1 MIIKE
6 PRLIYHGS
14 AVLSNGT
21 RCLYVYYPGLTAW
34 VRTSSPF
41 QYRDRDY
48 RPTVAS
54 LKRIQ
59 RLLMATPLR
68 GEK

>member
-1 MIIKE
+1 MIVKE
-6 PRLIYHGS
+6 PRLVNHGS
-14 AVLSNGT
+14 AVLSNGK
-21 RCLYVYYPGLTAW
+21 RCLYVYYSGLTAW

-41 QYRDRDY
+41 KYLDREY

-59 RLLMATPLR
+59 RLWKSIPEAR
-68 GEK
+68 HG